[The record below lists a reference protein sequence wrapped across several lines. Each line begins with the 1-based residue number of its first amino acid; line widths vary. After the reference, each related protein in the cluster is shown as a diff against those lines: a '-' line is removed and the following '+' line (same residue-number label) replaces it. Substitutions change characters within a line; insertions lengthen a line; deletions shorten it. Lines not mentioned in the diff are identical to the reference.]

1 LTTVRPP
8 RYEMGRI
15 AALRVIELLRALEE
29 DMPTDTIERDT
40 LLSYE
45 IVQRESA

>member
-1 LTTVRPP
+1 
-8 RYEMGRI
+8 MGRI
-15 AALRVIELLRALEE
+15 AALRVIDLLQAAENDVPPE
-29 DMPTDTIERDT
+29 NIERNN